1 MTVKYG
7 EMTNLVNAIIS
18 IDQYKPKIGE
28 ASETVVMAFEV
39 DVEQAASDLS
49 NLIETDIV
57 ESLDVDVSQGPNTRG
72 KHMVFVEFTRGPKLY
87 ENIRDILKVVSNVTT
102 ITEWKFEYYK
112 GEGAK
117 DLNEENLKNS
127 VLDNP
132 QEYVLKYAQPKNE
145 DLDRVKQ
152 LAGI

>member
-1 MTVKYG
+1 
-7 EMTNLVNAIIS
+7 MTNLVNDVVS

-39 DVEQAASDLS
+39 DVVQAASDLS
-49 NLIETDIV
+49 NLIETDVV

-72 KHMVFVEFTRGPKLY
+72 KHMVFVEFVRNSSLY

-102 ITEWKFEYYK
+102 VTEWKFEYYK

-117 DLNEENLKNS
+117 DLNEENLKDS
-127 VLDNP
+127 VIDNP

-145 DLDRVKQ
+145 DLNRVKQ

>member
-7 EMTNLVNAIIS
+7 EMTNLVNSIVS

-72 KHMVFVEFTRGPKLY
+72 KHMVFVEFVRNSSLY

-102 ITEWKFEYYK
+102 VTEWKFEYYK

-117 DLNEENLKNS
+117 DLNEENLKDS
-127 VLDNP
+127 VIDNP

-145 DLDRVKQ
+145 DLNRVKQ

>member
-7 EMTNLVNAIIS
+7 EMTNLVNAVVS

-49 NLIETDIV
+49 NLIETDVV
-57 ESLDVDVSQGPNTRG
+57 ESLDVDISQGPNTRG
-72 KHMVFVEFTRGPKLY
+72 KHMVFVEFVRDSSLH
-87 ENIRDILKVVSNVTT
+87 ENIKNILKVVSNVTT
-102 ITEWKFEYYK
+102 VTEWKFEYYK
-112 GEGAK
+112 GEEAK
-117 DLNEENLKNS
+117 DLNEENLKDS
-127 VLDNP
+127 VIDNP

-145 DLDRVKQ
+145 NLDRVKQ
-152 LAGI
+152 LAGL

>member
-1 MTVKYG
+1 
-7 EMTNLVNAIIS
+7 
-18 IDQYKPKIGE
+18 
-28 ASETVVMAFEV
+28 MAFEV

-145 DLDRVKQ
+145 ELDRVKQ
-152 LAGI
+152 LAGL

>member
-7 EMTNLVNAIIS
+7 EMTNLVNAVVS

-39 DVEQAASDLS
+39 DVEQAAGDLS

-72 KHMVFVEFTRGPKLY
+72 KHMVFVEFERGPKLY
-87 ENIRDILKVVSNVTT
+87 ENIRDILKVVANVTT

-127 VLDNP
+127 VIDNP

-145 DLDRVKQ
+145 GLDRIKQ

>member
-7 EMTNLVNAIIS
+7 EMTNLVNPVIS

-28 ASETVVMAFEV
+28 VSETVVMAFEV

-49 NLIETDIV
+49 NLIETDVI
-57 ESLDVDVSQGPNTRG
+57 ESLDVDVSQGPNNRG
-72 KHMVFVEFTRGPKLY
+72 KHMVFVEFERGTKLH
-87 ENIRDILKVVSNVTT
+87 ENIREILKVVANVTT

-112 GEGAK
+112 GEGAI

-127 VLDNP
+127 VIDNP

-145 DLDRVKQ
+145 GLDRIKQ

>member
-1 MTVKYG
+1 MTVRYG
-7 EMTNLVNAIIS
+7 EMTNLVNAVIS

-28 ASETVVMAFEV
+28 VSETVVLGFEV

-49 NLIETDIV
+49 NLIETDVV
-57 ESLDVDVSQGPNTRG
+57 ESLDVDMSQGPNNRG

-112 GEGAK
+112 GEGAI
-117 DLNEENLKNS
+117 DLNEENLKDS
-127 VLDNP
+127 VLD
-132 QEYVLKYAQPKNE
+132 LS
-145 DLDRVKQ
+145 L
-152 LAGI
+152 IHI

>member
-7 EMTNLVNAIIS
+7 EMTNLVNAVVS
-18 IDQYKPKIGE
+18 SDQYKPKIGE
-28 ASETVVMAFEV
+28 ASETVVMAYV
-39 DVEQAASDLS
+39 
-49 NLIETDIV
+49 V
-57 ESLDVDVSQGPNTRG
+57 ESLDVDVSQGPNNRG

-87 ENIRDILKVVSNVTT
+87 ENIREILKVVSNVTT
-102 ITEWKFEYYK
+102 ITEWTFEYYK

-117 DLNEENLKNS
+117 DLNEENLKDS
-127 VLDNP
+127 VIDNP

-145 DLDRVKQ
+145 ELSRVKQ

>member
-7 EMTNLVNAIIS
+7 EMTNLVNPVIS

-28 ASETVVMAFEV
+28 VSETVVMAFEV

-49 NLIETDIV
+49 NLIETDVI
-57 ESLDVDVSQGPNTRG
+57 ESLDVDVSQGPNNRG
-72 KHMVFVEFTRGPKLY
+72 KHMVFVEFERGTKLH
-87 ENIRDILKVVSNVTT
+87 ENIREILKVVANVTT

-112 GEGAK
+112 GEGAI

-127 VLDNP
+127 VIDNP